1 MNQRQVVVTSYGGR
15 AEPEEWQLIDD
26 LYPDLHRFASVV
38 APWDLEA
45 DDLLHDALVDVL
57 AERSLSEIDHL
68 AAYLR
73 RTIVN
78 LAAGYSRRQGALRR
92 ALTRSFGAAES
103 VQPSYPSDMAE
114 LEALP
119 ARERAVLYLAE
130 VEGYRYAEI
139 ARMLGCSEVA
149 ARKRA
154 SRARKRLRTRLAVED
169 VG

>member
-1 MNQRQVVVTSYGGR
+1 M
-15 AEPEEWQLIDD
+15 IDE
-26 LYPDLHRFASVV
+26 LYPTLHRFAAVV
-38 APWDLEA
+38 APWDVEA

-57 AERSLSEIDHL
+57 AKRSLSEIDHL

-78 LAAGYSRRQGALRR
+78 LAAGHSRRRGALRM
-92 ALTRSFGAAES
+92 ALARMTSGHDEND
-103 VQPSYPSDMAE
+103 QPSYPSEMTE
-114 LEALP
+114 LEGLP
-119 ARERAVLYLAE
+119 PKERAVLYLAE

-154 SRARKRLRTRLAVED
+154 SRARERLRVRMALEES
-169 VG
+169 G